1 MRVLILAAGRGSR
14 MLSHTEDRPKGLV
27 ELAGRPIL
35 LRQLD
40 ALRRGGC
47 DQVAIATGYRG
58 QQLRPHAQ
66 HVFENPR
73 WAETNMVRSLC
84 AAAAWLEQGDSLI
97 SYADIVVSAASVAAL
112 AACPGDLAI
121 AYDPAW
127 LDLWA
132 ARFEDPLSDAETF
145 LRGADG
151 ALCAIGARAT
161 DLAQVQGQYMGLL
174 KITPRGWAQVTAYL
188 DALPPQRVDR
198 LDMTSLLSALLERGV
213 RVDTVAASG
222 QWIEVDSGD
231 DLALY
236 ERMLAEGRLRL
247 E

>member
-14 MLSHTEDRPKGLV
+14 MLSYTEDRPKGLV

-47 DQVAIATGYRG
+47 DQVAMATGYRG
-58 QQLRPHAQ
+58 QQLWPYAQ
-66 HVFENPR
+66 QVFENAR

-84 AAAAWLEQGDSLI
+84 VAAPWLEQGDSLI

-112 AACPGDLAI
+112 AACPADLAVS
-121 AYDPAW
+121 YDPAW

-132 ARFEDPLSDAETF
+132 ARFDDPLSDAETF
-145 LRGADG
+145 LRGEDG
-151 ALCAIGARAT
+151 ALQEIGDRTT
-161 DLAQVQGQYMGLL
+161 DLAQIQGQYMGLL
-174 KITPRGWAQVTAYL
+174 KITPRGWARVAGYL
-188 DALPPQRVDR
+188 DTLPPEHVDR
-198 LDMTSLLSALLERGV
+198 LDMTSLLSALLEQGMRI
-213 RVDTVAASG
+213 DTVAASG

-236 ERMLAEGRLRL
+236 ERLLAEGRLRL